1 MHDVDAEHHA
11 RATPV
16 GLVVHLTAA
25 ERREV
30 PVVPEAEV
38 ELVSEHG
45 RDGPLLR
52 HPGEGM
58 RERCEDVDLHEERSG
73 SAKPRAT
80 KMRRRSR
87 STSRT
92 HCETSGS
99 AWPVSSSRTSF
110 ATPGGHVLHD
120 AEPAALPPPP
130 RRRRARRRSS
140 RLLRRLKLIPR
151 DSEDRAALDRAVESD
166 DHPPPARFEATT
178 AAALVPRHQA
188 RAHREALRVVARV
201 LHDEGAVEAVRTAHA
216 ADRDQFGHVIR

>member
-11 RATPV
+11 AHPV

-30 PVVPEAEV
+30 PVVPKAEV

-58 RERCEDVDLHEERSG
+58 RERCEDVDLHEEKLVGLGETTRHQ
-73 SAKPRAT
+73 
-80 KMRRRSR
+80 MRRRSR

-110 ATPGGHVLHD
+110 ATPG
-120 AEPAALPPPP
+120 ARPA
-130 RRRRARRRSS
+130 RRRAGGLLLLHLDTDELEDVVAA
-140 RLLRRLKLIPR
+140 LLRRRKLIPR

-166 DHPPPARFEATT
+166 DHPAAGPFEATT
-178 AAALVPRHQA
+178 AAASSPPSRARPPRSAQGRRSRPPRRRSRRG
-188 RAHREALRVVARV
+188 RADGPRGRP
-201 LHDEGAVEAVRTAHA
+201 
-216 ADRDQFGHVIR
+216 